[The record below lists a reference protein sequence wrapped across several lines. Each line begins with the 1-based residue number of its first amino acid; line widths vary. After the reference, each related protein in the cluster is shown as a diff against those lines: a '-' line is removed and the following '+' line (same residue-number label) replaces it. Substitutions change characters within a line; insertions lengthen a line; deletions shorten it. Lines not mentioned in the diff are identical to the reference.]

1 MDLKE
6 PVKTESGGISSFG
19 NIAPAANTQFPRDW
33 IVEMAEHWLD
43 ESEKRIQLEGRAQP
57 VGFFYFGTGRVGS
70 FGRRVSSRLGTAGL
84 RPQTRAQAGVAP
96 LLRNGLGY
104 SQKVW
109 VSGRV
114 GTGIGKNLKAKST
127 YIYI

>member
-43 ESEKRIQLEGRAQP
+43 NSEKGFNSWVPLTSRARQDWLDNDFAITP
-57 VGFFYFGTGRVGS
+57 GANWLMIRPLYIHSVD
-70 FGRRVSSRLGTAGL
+70 RLANKFTL
-84 RPQTRAQAGVAP
+84 RHLTRYNMQGGVPVAP
-96 LLRNGLGY
+96 ESRNLEFTMRW
-104 SQKVW
+104 QDL
-109 VSGRV
+109 V
-114 GTGIGKNLKAKST
+114 GA
-127 YIYI
+127 

>member
-57 VGFFYFGTGRVGS
+57 VGFFLLRDGTGWVIPKK
-70 FGRRVSSRLGTAGL
+70 FGYRDG
-84 RPQTRAQAGVAP
+84 
-96 LLRNGLGY
+96 
-104 SQKVW
+104 
-109 VSGRV
+109 SGRV
-114 GTGIGKNLKAKST
+114 LGK
-127 YIYI
+127 I